1 MPARNTVQ
9 RSIIE
14 ATLRRLANHPT
25 AEEVYAAVHEEHP
38 SISKG
43 TVYRTLNML
52 AQEGAISHVK
62 INNGADHFDHTAFF
76 HYHVRCLECGKV
88 DDVMI
93 PVLDGIEQTASDASG
108 YKVLAHSLQFDGI
121 CPACQ
126 AKGKG
131 RVTD

>member
-9 RSIIE
+9 RSVIE
-14 ATLRRLANHPT
+14 AELRHLANHPT
-25 AEEVYAAVHEEHP
+25 VDEVYAAVHEERP
-38 SISKG
+38 SISKA

-52 AQEGAISHVK
+52 SDEGAISRVK

-76 HYHVRCLECGKV
+76 HYHVRCLGCGKV

-93 PVLDGIEQTASDASG
+93 PTLAGIEETASAASG
-108 YKVLAHSLQFDGI
+108 YRVVSHTLQFDGY

-126 AKGKG
+126 AKEQ
-131 RVTD
+131 D